1 MTEAAPDILCT
12 ARPVF
17 ILWSH
22 HRYSPLSGP
31 GHCCQDAHYTT
42 VLSGCS
48 LHYCQD
54 TLQLRD
60 RGTSGWVWAGLVGG
74 EILVGS
80 VESCVPLL
88 PLQAGVICDMV
99 RHQHQHQ
106 HQHRASGHQG
116 TGTGA
121 ESATIDYLLTPLH
134 LATFLKEQL
143 YFVQIY
149 LLQM

>member
-1 MTEAAPDILCT
+1 MLTIL
-12 ARPVF
+12 
-17 ILWSH
+17 
-22 HRYSPLSGP
+22 Y
-31 GHCCQDAHYTT
+31 CCQDAQY
-42 VLSGCS
+42 SQDA
-48 LHYCQD
+48 HYCQD

-60 RGTSGWVWAGLVGG
+60 RGTSGWVWAGLASG

-99 RHQHQHQ
+99 RFQHQ

-121 ESATIDYLLTPLH
+121 ESAIIH
-134 LATFLKEQL
+134 
-143 YFVQIY
+143 
-149 LLQM
+149 